1 MKKIIST
8 LACGLM
14 IIMLTACGGGESE
27 PPKKEFIEED
37 QIADMYTSPSSYIG
51 KYITMKGKVF
61 TEPET
66 SGSTTVFQMWGDVE
80 KSERNTVVVFSNEE
94 FDLDVETDMYV
105 EITGYVE
112 GEFEGE
118 NAFGTTITAPQIRVE
133 SIQELSY
140 IDAVSPTIEA
150 IDVNEAKESNGVTV
164 TLQKIEFAENETRV
178 YLSVENQSSYDYSF
192 YSFNSKIIQGDK
204 QYTEETNFDAE
215 YPEIET
221 EISSG
226 VKEEGIIAFP
236 SMNIDSLKF
245 ICEGYSDNYELDQD
259 TFTFEVEIES
269 DSSAE

>member
-80 KSERNTVVVFSNEE
+80 KSERNTVVVFNNEE

-112 GEFEGE
+112 CEF
-118 NAFGTTITAPQIRVE
+118 
-133 SIQELSY
+133 
-140 IDAVSPTIEA
+140 
-150 IDVNEAKESNGVTV
+150 
-164 TLQKIEFAENETRV
+164 
-178 YLSVENQSSYDYSF
+178 
-192 YSFNSKIIQGDK
+192 
-204 QYTEETNFDAE
+204 
-215 YPEIET
+215 
-221 EISSG
+221 
-226 VKEEGIIAFP
+226 
-236 SMNIDSLKF
+236 
-245 ICEGYSDNYELDQD
+245 
-259 TFTFEVEIES
+259 
-269 DSSAE
+269 